1 MLLFNGGSVSI
12 ALGYVVSNGF
22 WFLVINVVSK
32 FCFSVLFTFCL
43 FSFCVNI
50 YLLFR
55 PSFDYNYRLVS
66 STFSAVFTVDL
77 NV

>member
-32 FCFSVLFTFCL
+32 FCFSVVFTFCL

-55 PSFDYNYRLVS
+55 PSFDVNFFVL
-66 STFSAVFTVDL
+66 
-77 NV
+77 

>member
-32 FCFSVLFTFCL
+32 FCFSVVFTFCL

-55 PSFDYNYRLVS
+55 PSFDVNFCIITIDWFLLL
-66 STFSAVFTVDL
+66 FLLFL
-77 NV
+77 P